1 MDNVTM
7 PQIGEKAPEFQAQST
22 RGIIRFPR
30 DFKGKWVIL
39 LSHPGAFHPV
49 CASELQVLSAMQN
62 QFSEKNCA
70 IVCFSPDSSDAHTAW
85 MRELEKHVPGGS
97 AAFAGIPLVADDGG
111 VIARRYG
118 VWRPGATRPMR
129 GIFIIDSKGTVR
141 AVLLYPLGVG
151 RNINEVFRLLLALQ
165 TFEADGISIPANW
178 KPTDG
183 RLDPVMPH
191 QPMQHRNAM
200 PVMDDVP
207 STAAQKAPFVEIAVQ
222 QPAAQSASV
231 QPEPP
236 IRMEEQVAPPAPPME
251 EKEVVSSANPE
262 NEQKST
268 PASDAAVNRHYQQP
282 LRPVSQSVWDA
293 LAEAQPQI
301 QPPQPA
307 VENPVPPMPSFLHTQ
322 TVPKAVEHKN
332 SAPKPEP
339 VSKSGSGISGHPKA
353 GGASISDQNRMFLG
367 NLLDKEDAENG
378 KTTEGQDYLI
388 MRDFP
393 YKNK

>member
-22 RGIIRFPR
+22 RGMIRFPG

-70 IVCFSPDSSDAHTAW
+70 IVCFSPDSSEAHTAW
-85 MRELEKHVPGGS
+85 IREMEKHVPGGA

-129 GIFIIDSKGTVR
+129 GTFIIDSKGTVR
-141 AVLLYPLGVG
+141 VVLLYPLGVG
-151 RNINEVFRLLLALQ
+151 RNINEIFRLLLALQ
-165 TFEADGISIPANW
+165 AFEADGFSIPANW

-183 RLDPVMPH
+183 RLNPVMPH
-191 QPMQHRNAM
+191 QPMQQRNAM
-200 PVMDDVP
+200 PVMDNVP
-207 STAAQKAPFVEIAVQ
+207 SAAAQKAPFVEIAVQ
-222 QPAAQSASV
+222 QPASAQSASM
-231 QPEPP
+231 QPESPV
-236 IRMEEQVAPPAPPME
+236 RMDEQVPPAHAME
-251 EKEVVSSANPE
+251 NNEMGSPANPE
-262 NEQKST
+262 KEQKSA
-268 PASDAAVNRHYQQP
+268 PAPDAAVNRHHQQP
-282 LRPVSQSVWDA
+282 LRPISQSVWDA
-293 LAEAQPQI
+293 LAEAQPQV
-301 QPPQPA
+301 QPTQPA
-307 VENPVPPMPSFLHTQ
+307 ATAPVPPMPSFLHTQ
-322 TVPKAVEHKN
+322 TVPKEVEQRN
-332 SAPKPEP
+332 AAPKPEP
-339 VSKSGSGISGHPKA
+339 VSKSGSSIPEHPKA
-353 GGASISDQNRMFLG
+353 GGTSISDQNRMFLG

-378 KTTEGQDYLI
+378 KTIGGQDYLI